1 MNIEIIR
8 NGRVVNNMIAPV
20 AHCEHSVM
28 LYRGAAIAADK
39 RNAPDFSE
47 RRMDRA
53 EEKRYRMEGRE
64 MRIRA
69 HMRFINGDRAKTART
84 LQQPRYK
91 NRDRESVRFI

>member
-1 MNIEIIR
+1 MHNVEIIR
-8 NGRVVNNMIAPV
+8 NGRVNTITAAV

-39 RNAPDFSE
+39 RNAQNFTE

-53 EEKRYRMEGRE
+53 EELRCRKEGRE

-69 HMRFINGDRAKTART
+69 QQLRGDNRANKAHPSQKSRYKYCDTESIRFI
-84 LQQPRYK
+84 
-91 NRDRESVRFI
+91 